1 MVTSWKYGHYV
12 TSCISIIGHSGPAWG
27 GGGGGG
33 VGGSSPQVQNPLG
46 GYLKFKNQCHFQYDT
61 TES

>member
-12 TSCISIIGHSGPAWG
+12 TSCISITGHSGPAVG
-27 GGGGGG
+27 GGGGDGN
-33 VGGSSPQVQNPLG
+33 SPQVKNPLG
-46 GYLKFKNQCHFQYDT
+46 DHLKFKNQCHFQYDT

>member
-12 TSCISIIGHSGPAWG
+12 TSCILITGHSGPAVG
-27 GGGGGG
+27 GG
-33 VGGSSPQVQNPLG
+33 GGSSPQVKNPLG
-46 GYLKFKNQCHFQYDT
+46 GHLKFKNQCHFQYDT